1 MANKTI
7 LIAAGGTGGHL
18 YPALAVAEE
27 IRSERPDVKVIF
39 VGTSDRIESREVPR
53 AGFEF
58 FPISIEAPRK
68 SMGGMIKFPFNFAK
82 ATLDSMRIFAR
93 ERPAVMLSGGAYLS
107 VPVGMAA
114 WSFHTPMA
122 LLEINSIVG
131 SANKFLAPFSDKA
144 FVAYKEALSE
154 FSDRVAK
161 NAEVCGTPVR
171 PDLGGLTISQQ
182 DARTHFGLDASRTT
196 VLVFG
201 GSLGAGPINR
211 AMAESAR
218 AIAGAGY
225 NVLWQ
230 TGKTVEAEKIR
241 NEFSHVENVR
251 AVDYIYEMERAY
263 HAADLVVCRAGAS
276 SLAELARLRKP
287 AVLIPWA
294 GAMANHQEANA
305 IAFAQD
311 GAAVVIKDNEVQSK
325 LQPTVL
331 ELLNDGTSLRKM
343 SEAMAKRD
351 TPEAAKIVARWLLGF
366 IT

>member
-18 YPALAVAEE
+18 YPAMAVAEE
-27 IRSERPDVKVIF
+27 IRRERPDVKVIF
-39 VGTSDRIESREVPR
+39 VGTGDRIESREVPR
-53 AGFEF
+53 AGFDF

-68 SMGGMIKFPFNFAK
+68 SMSGMIKFPLNFAK

-93 ERPAVMLSGGAYLS
+93 ERPAAMLGGGAYLS

-114 WSFHTPMA
+114 WSFHTPLA
-122 LLEINSIVG
+122 LLEINSVVG

-144 FVAYKEALSE
+144 FVAYKEAIPQFNS
-154 FSDRVAK
+154 RIAK
-161 NAEVCGTPVR
+161 SAEVCGTPVR

-182 DARTHFGLDASRTT
+182 DARTDFGLDASKTT

-211 AMAESAR
+211 AMAASAK
-218 AIAGAGY
+218 AFAGAGY

-230 TGKTVEAEKIR
+230 TGKTQEAEDIR
-241 NEFSHVENVR
+241 KEFEHTENVKV
-251 AVDYIYEMERAY
+251 VDYIYEMERAY
-263 HAADLVVCRAGAS
+263 LAADLVVCRAGAS
-276 SLAELARLRKP
+276 SLAEVARLRKP
-287 AVLIPWA
+287 TVLVPWS

-311 GAAVVIKDNEVQSK
+311 GAAVVIKDSEVGSK

-331 ELLNDGTSLRKM
+331 ELLNDGTRLRKM
-343 SEAMAKRD
+343 SESMAKRD
-351 TPEAAKIVARWLLGF
+351 TPDAAKIVAHWLLGF
-366 IT
+366 VK

>member
-27 IRSERPDVKVIF
+27 IRRERPDVKVIL
-39 VGTSDRIESREVPR
+39 VGTCGRIESREVPR

-58 FPISIEAPRK
+58 NPISIDPPRK
-68 SMGGMIKFPFNFAK
+68 SMSGMMKFPFNFAK

-93 ERPAVMLSGGAYLS
+93 ERPAAMLGGGAYLS

-122 LLEINSIVG
+122 LLEINSVVG
-131 SANKFLAPFSDKA
+131 SANRFLAPFSDKA
-144 FVAYKEALSE
+144 FVAYKEALSQ

-161 NAEVCGTPVR
+161 NADVCGTPVR
-171 PDLGGLTISQQ
+171 PDLGGLTITQQ
-182 DARTHFGLDASRTT
+182 DARTHFGLDSSRTT

-211 AMAESAR
+211 AMAASAK
-218 AIAGAGY
+218 AISGAGY

-230 TGKTVEAEKIR
+230 TGKTKEAEEIR
-241 NEFSHVENVR
+241 NEFANVENVK

-263 HAADLVVCRAGAS
+263 HSADLVVCRAGAS
-276 SLAELARLRKP
+276 SLAEIARLRKA
-287 AVLIPWA
+287 AVLVPWA
-294 GAMANHQEANA
+294 GAMANHQEQNA
-305 IAFAQD
+305 LAFAQD
-311 GAAVVIKDNEVQSK
+311 GAAVIIKDSEVQSK

-331 ELLNDGTSLRKM
+331 ELLQDGARLKKM
-343 SEAMAKRD
+343 SDAMAKRD
-351 TPEAAKIVARWLLGF
+351 TPDAAKIVAHWLLSHVK
-366 IT
+366 